1 MKGEIG
7 VKLKDLENCREE
19 KHPELIKNKTKP
31 KTHTHSNSNFFFI
44 FFFTKVIRVRVLF
57 FLYFKIL
64 QNNKNSLVYL
74 KM

>member
-31 KTHTHSNSNFFFI
+31 PKPHVHASKCFLQKLSVSECFSDFPLNVYRTI
-44 FFFTKVIRVRVLF
+44 KIVWFT
-57 FLYFKIL
+57 
-64 QNNKNSLVYL
+64 
-74 KM
+74 

>member
-31 KTHTHSNSNFFFI
+31 KKHTHSNSKKI
-44 FFFTKVIRVRVLF
+44 FFTKVICVRVLF

>member
-31 KTHTHSNSNFFFI
+31 KKHTHSNSEKYFLQKLFVSECFSS
-44 FFFTKVIRVRVLF
+44 FTLKFCRTI
-57 FLYFKIL
+57 KI
-64 QNNKNSLVYL
+64 VWFT
-74 KM
+74 